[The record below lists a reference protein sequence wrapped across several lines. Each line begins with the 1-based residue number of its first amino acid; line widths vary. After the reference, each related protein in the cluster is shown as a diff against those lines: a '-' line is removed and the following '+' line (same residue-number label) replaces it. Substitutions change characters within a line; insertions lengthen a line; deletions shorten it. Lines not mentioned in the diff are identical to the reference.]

1 MAVAQSAYRSS
12 INISNISKSVFSLGK
27 GIKQAKSSALKTNTI
42 LLKSTRFKR
51 ESIARDNVLFQR
63 RREAVR
69 RKEQED
75 IIESSGVRGAF
86 KRQKEVIA
94 NSTKG
99 FLGRI
104 MDFVGTL
111 MVGWLLNNL
120 PLIIKLGEQLIRKI
134 RGIVGAL
141 GGFVSGITQILSGFG
156 SLLNNV
162 FSDIIQF
169 KFSNIGNDISSSMNQ
184 MSRGFES
191 IERSFDAA
199 LDILREPLDFT
210 KPKIPQ
216 GGVLPREGEIPP
228 NQTNPPSPQP
238 SQRPSGGGGGGG
250 GGKWK
255 PVLDLISKAE
265 SSGGSY
271 DSRFGGIYPGY
282 SKLTIAEA
290 DKVQRENYKKWG
302 SGASGRYQFMDI
314 MGQAAYAGLKPTDL
328 FSPANQDKMAIALI
342 EKKKEIT
349 IDMVKNNPKEAQL
362 RLAQEWAGIPTPSGK
377 SFYPPPNYA
386 TVKNSD
392 VQEAFNQIGS
402 PNAPATTKP
411 APTPPKPA
419 PPKPAP
425 AVTTSVQDQFK
436 GRPGG
441 AAGQITGSFG
451 EARGGHRHA
460 GIDIAP
466 AGPGYYVAFKQSG
479 KIDYIGFDPG
489 GYGNFVD
496 IKSGNTIYRF
506 AHLAKVFVKNGQ
518 SYNGQTI
525 GEIGSTGGSTG
536 IHLHFEVRPNGKAID
551 PRPYIGMLSI
561 GKTLTGVAG
570 QPTTITTPAKITA
583 PPTGSTQQ
591 MQAMTPERS
600 GPTVVVAQ
608 PQAPQMPV
616 PMGGEGGGGQS
627 MPNVSSSEIE
637 LNRLMTHRLLL
648 ELAYT

>member
-12 INISNISKSVFSLGK
+12 INISNISKSVSSLGK

-69 RKEQED
+69 RKDQED

-94 NSTKG
+94 SSTKG

-120 PLIIKLGEQLIRKI
+120 PLIIKLGEQVIQKI

-162 FSDIIQF
+162 FSDIVQF

-184 MSRGFES
+184 MARGFES
-191 IERSFDAA
+191 IERSFDDA

-314 MGQAAYAGLKPTDL
+314 MGQATYAGLKPTDL

-362 RLAQEWAGIPTPSGK
+362 RLAQEWAGIPTSSGK

-402 PNAPATTKP
+402 PNAPATTKS
-411 APTPPKPA
+411 APTPT

-425 AVTTSVQDQFK
+425 AVTTSVKDTVNVSKNQHPTV
-436 GRPGG
+436 GLTPGEG
-441 AAGQITGSFG
+441 FGS
-451 EARGGHRHA
+451 RGGNHR
-460 GIDIAP
+460 GIDI
-466 AGPGYYVAFKQSG
+466 GTSGQKGYYVAFKQSG
-479 KIDYIGFDPG
+479 TVTYAGWDSGGF
-489 GYGNFVD
+489 GNLVIIKVGNNEYYFGHLARIMV
-496 IKSGNTIYRF
+496 KSG
-506 AHLAKVFVKNGQ
+506 Q
-518 SYNGQTI
+518 QYNGQTI
-525 GEIGSTGGSTG
+525 GEIGSTGHSSSE
-536 IHLHFEVRPNGKAID
+536 HLHFELRVGGKSID
-551 PRPYIGMLSI
+551 PRDYLGMLSI
-561 GKTLTGVAG
+561 GKELVGIAG

-583 PPTGSTQQ
+583 PSTKSTQQ